1 MKKLLGSLLVIAAL
15 VLTGCSQANSAASVG
30 DTKIKLSEL
39 QTQIDAI
46 LEERKAVDTSQMQ
59 LETGDALSRSQLS
72 YMISNLIISEL
83 AKMEKIQVSASDLEA
98 YKAEI
103 FANIGGE
110 ANLRNILVNA
120 SIPASGLEEVL
131 KRDLVLRKLSER
143 ETAAGAD
150 SATVNEK
157 IQSLVTEMATKL
169 KVTVN
174 PRYGT
179 WDATTLTIVAA
190 EPAGDAVTDK

>member
-1 MKKLLGSLLVIAAL
+1 MKKILGALLAVAAL

-39 QTQIDAI
+39 QTQVDAI
-46 LEERKAVDTSQMQ
+46 LEERKTVDTSQMQ
-59 LETGDALSRSQLS
+59 LETGEALTRSQLS
-72 YMISNLIISEL
+72 YMISNLIIQEL
-83 AKMEKIQVSASDLEA
+83 AKSEKIQISASDLEA

-110 ANLRNILVNA
+110 ANLPNILVNA

-131 KRDLVLRKLSER
+131 RRDLILRKLSER
-143 ETAAGAD
+143 ETAAGTDQSTA
-150 SATVNEK
+150 NQK
-157 IQSLVTEMATKL
+157 IQTLVTDMANKL

-179 WDATTLTIVAA
+179 WDAKSLTIVAA

>member
-1 MKKLLGSLLVIAAL
+1 VKKLLGSLFVIAAL

-72 YMISNLIISEL
+72 YMISNLIIAEL

-110 ANLRNILVNA
+110 ANLPNILVNA

-157 IQSLVTEMATKL
+157 IQSLVTEMANKL

>member
-1 MKKLLGSLLVIAAL
+1 MKKILGALLVVAAL

-39 QTQIDAI
+39 QTQVDSI
-46 LEERKAVDTSQMQ
+46 LEERKTVDTSQMQ
-59 LETGDALSRSQLS
+59 LETGEALTRSQLS
-72 YMISNLIISEL
+72 YMISNLIIQEL
-83 AKMEKIQVSASDLEA
+83 AKSEKIQISASDLEA

-110 ANLRNILVNA
+110 ANLPNILVNA

-131 KRDLVLRKLSER
+131 RRDLILRKLSER
-143 ETAAGAD
+143 ETAAGTDQSTA
-150 SATVNEK
+150 NQK
-157 IQSLVTEMATKL
+157 IQTLVTDMANKL

-179 WDATTLTIVAA
+179 WDAKSLTIVAA

>member
-1 MKKLLGSLLVIAAL
+1 MKKLLGALLAIAAL

-30 DTKIKLSEL
+30 ETKIKLSEL

-46 LEERKAVDTSQMQ
+46 LEERKTVDTSQMQ
-59 LETGDALSRSQLS
+59 LETGDALTRSQLS
-72 YMISNLIISEL
+72 YMISNLIIEEL
-83 AKMEKIQVSASDLEA
+83 AKSEKIQVSTSDLEA

-110 ANLRNILVNA
+110 ANLPNILVNA
-120 SIPASGLEEVL
+120 SIPASGLEQVL
-131 KRDLVLRKLSER
+131 RRDLVLRKLSER

-150 SATVNEK
+150 SASVNEK
-157 IQSLVTEMATKL
+157 IQTLVTEMANKL
-169 KVTVN
+169 NVTVN

>member
-1 MKKLLGSLLVIAAL
+1 MKKILGALLVVAAL

-39 QTQIDAI
+39 QTQVDSI
-46 LEERKAVDTSQMQ
+46 LEERKTVDTSQMQ
-59 LETGDALSRSQLS
+59 LETGEALTRSQLS
-72 YMISNLIISEL
+72 YMISNLIIQEL
-83 AKMEKIQVSASDLEA
+83 AKSEKIQISASDLEA

-110 ANLRNILVNA
+110 ANLPNILVNA

-131 KRDLVLRKLSER
+131 RRDLILRKLSER
-143 ETAAGAD
+143 ETAAGTDQGTA
-150 SATVNEK
+150 NQK
-157 IQSLVTEMATKL
+157 IQTLVTDMANKL

-179 WDATTLTIVAA
+179 WDAKSLTIVAA

>member
-110 ANLRNILVNA
+110 ANLPNILVNA

-157 IQSLVTEMATKL
+157 IQSLVTEMANKL

>member
-1 MKKLLGSLLVIAAL
+1 MKKILGALLAVAAL

-39 QTQIDAI
+39 QTQVDAI
-46 LEERKAVDTSQMQ
+46 LEERKTVDTSQMQ
-59 LETGDALSRSQLS
+59 LESGEALTRSQLS
-72 YMISNLIISEL
+72 YMISNLIIQEL
-83 AKMEKIQVSASDLEA
+83 AKSEKIQISASDLEA

-110 ANLRNILVNA
+110 ANLPNILVNA

-131 KRDLVLRKLSER
+131 RRDLILRKLSER
-143 ETAAGAD
+143 ETAAGTDQSTA
-150 SATVNEK
+150 NQK
-157 IQSLVTEMATKL
+157 IQTLVTDMANKL

-179 WDATTLTIVAA
+179 WDAKSLTIVAS

>member
-1 MKKLLGSLLVIAAL
+1 
-15 VLTGCSQANSAASVG
+15 
-30 DTKIKLSEL
+30 
-39 QTQIDAI
+39 
-46 LEERKAVDTSQMQ
+46 MQ
-59 LETGDALSRSQLS
+59 LETGEALTRSQLS
-72 YMISNLIISEL
+72 YMISNLIIQEL
-83 AKMEKIQVSASDLEA
+83 AKSEKIQISASDLEA

-110 ANLRNILVNA
+110 ANLPNILVNA

-131 KRDLVLRKLSER
+131 RRDLILRKLSER
-143 ETAAGAD
+143 ETAAGTDQGTA
-150 SATVNEK
+150 NQK
-157 IQSLVTEMATKL
+157 IQTLVTDMANKL

-179 WDATTLTIVAA
+179 WDAKSLTIVAA

>member
-1 MKKLLGSLLVIAAL
+1 MKKLLGALLAIAAL

-30 DTKIKLSEL
+30 ETKIKLSEL

-46 LEERKAVDTSQMQ
+46 LEERKTVDTSQMQ
-59 LETGDALSRSQLS
+59 LETGNALTRSQLS
-72 YMISNLIISEL
+72 YMISNLIIEEL
-83 AKMEKIQVSASDLEA
+83 AKSEKIQVSTSDLEA

-110 ANLRNILVNA
+110 ANLPNILVNA
-120 SIPASGLEEVL
+120 SIPASGLEQVL
-131 KRDLVLRKLSER
+131 RRDLVLRKLSER

-150 SATVNEK
+150 SASVNEK
-157 IQSLVTEMATKL
+157 IQTLVTEMANKL

>member
-1 MKKLLGSLLVIAAL
+1 VKKLLGALLAIAAL

-30 DTKIKLSEL
+30 ETKIKLSEL

-46 LEERKAVDTSQMQ
+46 LEERKTVDTSQMQ
-59 LETGDALSRSQLS
+59 LETGDALTRSQLS
-72 YMISNLIISEL
+72 YMISNLIIEEL
-83 AKMEKIQVSASDLEA
+83 AKSEKIQVSTSDLEA

-110 ANLRNILVNA
+110 ANLPNILVNA
-120 SIPASGLEEVL
+120 SIPASGLEQVL
-131 KRDLVLRKLSER
+131 GRDLVLRKLSER

-150 SATVNEK
+150 SASVNEK
-157 IQSLVTEMATKL
+157 IQTLVTEMANKL

>member
-1 MKKLLGSLLVIAAL
+1 MKKLLGALLAIAAL

-30 DTKIKLSEL
+30 ETKIKLSEL

-46 LEERKAVDTSQMQ
+46 LEERKTVDTSQMQ
-59 LETGDALSRSQLS
+59 LETGDALTRSQLS
-72 YMISNLIISEL
+72 YMISNLIIEEL
-83 AKMEKIQVSASDLEA
+83 AKSEKIQVSTSDLEA

-110 ANLRNILVNA
+110 ANLPNILVNA
-120 SIPASGLEEVL
+120 SIPASGLEQVL
-131 KRDLVLRKLSER
+131 RRDLVLRKLSER

-150 SATVNEK
+150 SASVNEK
-157 IQSLVTEMATKL
+157 IQTLVTEMANKL

>member
-1 MKKLLGSLLVIAAL
+1 MQS
-15 VLTGCSQANSAASVG
+15 
-30 DTKIKLSEL
+30 
-39 QTQIDAI
+39 
-46 LEERKAVDTSQMQ
+46 EERKAVDTSQMQ

-72 YMISNLIISEL
+72 YMISNLIIAEL

-110 ANLRNILVNA
+110 ANLPNILVNA

-150 SATVNEK
+150 GATVNEK
-157 IQSLVTEMATKL
+157 IQSLVTEMANKL

>member
-1 MKKLLGSLLVIAAL
+1 MKKLLGALLAIAAL

-30 DTKIKLSEL
+30 ETKIKLSEL

-46 LEERKAVDTSQMQ
+46 LEERKTVDTSQMQ
-59 LETGDALSRSQLS
+59 LETGDALTRSQLS
-72 YMISNLIISEL
+72 YMISNLIIEEL
-83 AKMEKIQVSASDLEA
+83 AKSEKIQVSTSDLEA

-110 ANLRNILVNA
+110 ANLPNILVNA
-120 SIPASGLEEVL
+120 SIPASGLEQVL
-131 KRDLVLRKLSER
+131 RRDLVLRKLSER

-150 SATVNEK
+150 SASVNEK
-157 IQSLVTEMATKL
+157 IQTLVTEMANKL

-190 EPAGDAVTDK
+190 ETAGDAVTDK

>member
-1 MKKLLGSLLVIAAL
+1 VKKLLGALLAIAAL

-30 DTKIKLSEL
+30 ETKIKLSEL

-46 LEERKAVDTSQMQ
+46 LEERKTVDTSQMQ
-59 LETGDALSRSQLS
+59 LETGDALTRSQLS
-72 YMISNLIISEL
+72 YMISNLIIEEL
-83 AKMEKIQVSASDLEA
+83 AKSEKIQVSTSDLEA

-110 ANLRNILVNA
+110 ANLPNILVNA
-120 SIPASGLEEVL
+120 SIPASGLEQVL
-131 KRDLVLRKLSER
+131 RRDLVLRKLSER

-150 SATVNEK
+150 SASVNEK
-157 IQSLVTEMATKL
+157 IQTLVTEMANKL

-190 EPAGDAVTDK
+190 ETAGDAVTDK

>member
-1 MKKLLGSLLVIAAL
+1 MKKLLGALLAIAAL
-15 VLTGCSQANSAASVG
+15 VLTGCSQANSAARVG
-30 DTKIKLSEL
+30 EAKIKLSEL

-46 LEERKAVDTSQMQ
+46 LKERTTVDTSQMQ
-59 LETGDALSRSQLS
+59 LETGDALTRSQLS
-72 YMISNLIISEL
+72 YMISNLIIEEL
-83 AKMEKIQVSASDLEA
+83 AKSEKIQVSTSDLEA

-110 ANLRNILVNA
+110 ANLPNILVNA
-120 SIPASGLEEVL
+120 SIPASGLEQVL
-131 KRDLVLRKLSER
+131 RRDLVLRKLSER

-150 SATVNEK
+150 SASVNEK
-157 IQSLVTEMATKL
+157 IQSLVTEMANKL

>member
-1 MKKLLGSLLVIAAL
+1 MKKILGALLAVAAL

-39 QTQIDAI
+39 QTQVDAI
-46 LEERKAVDTSQMQ
+46 LEERKTVDTSQMQ
-59 LETGDALSRSQLS
+59 LETGEALTRSQLS
-72 YMISNLIISEL
+72 YMISNLIIQEL
-83 AKMEKIQVSASDLEA
+83 AKSEKIQISASDLEA

-110 ANLRNILVNA
+110 ANLPNILVNA

-131 KRDLVLRKLSER
+131 RRDLILRKLSER
-143 ETAAGAD
+143 ETAAGTDQSTA
-150 SATVNEK
+150 NQK
-157 IQSLVTEMATKL
+157 IQTLVTDMANKL

-179 WDATTLTIVAA
+179 WDAKSLTIVAS

>member
-1 MKKLLGSLLVIAAL
+1 VKKLLGAFLAIAAL

-30 DTKIKLSEL
+30 ETKIKLSEL

-46 LEERKAVDTSQMQ
+46 LEERKTVDTSQMQ
-59 LETGDALSRSQLS
+59 LETGDALTRSQLS
-72 YMISNLIISEL
+72 YMISNLIIEEL
-83 AKMEKIQVSASDLEA
+83 AKSEKIQVSTSDLEA

-110 ANLRNILVNA
+110 ANLPNILVNA
-120 SIPASGLEEVL
+120 SIPASGLEQVL
-131 KRDLVLRKLSER
+131 RRDLVLRKLSER

-150 SATVNEK
+150 SASVNEK
-157 IQSLVTEMATKL
+157 IQSLVTEMANKL